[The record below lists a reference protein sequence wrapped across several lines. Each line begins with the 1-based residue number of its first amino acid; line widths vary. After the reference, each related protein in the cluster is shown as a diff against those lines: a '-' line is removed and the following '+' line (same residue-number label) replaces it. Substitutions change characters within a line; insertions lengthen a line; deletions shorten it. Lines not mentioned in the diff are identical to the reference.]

1 MAWQVEQVR
10 PLGTITPTT
19 SGSVSTWGV
28 SGNGVVLISFQLPS
42 LASLEV
48 VVGPE
53 EDGKNISVLSVQTNG
68 DFIFSSDTGGQV
80 FVTPVTGT
88 GYKSLSFDNTTG
100 SVYNVG
106 IWIHATN
113 AGTAIGSVPV
123 YYACHN
129 YNQYYILNT
138 ENITVTKSTGTVMI
152 NQTGLNL
159 CFKREVQKIAA
170 TIPAQC
176 VATFYSGNV
185 NVVTNANVDV
195 YGYLN
200 GTSVNISES
209 TGTPTSYSMSD
220 DNSQGNGQ
228 WRFTYTNTTNSAVTV
243 YLYSRDSSNVNRYA
257 TIYYYGEAINSGSS
271 GWSLSP
277 TVYSK
282 VIPKFHGVSTTTVS
296 VTCAAGQV
304 ARIPLEIPA
313 YSSIRI
319 YSVTTGNTDVYG
331 YVSSTQQDVNSS
343 TGAPLVSTDIV
354 TQDDDGNGNRQY
366 NMTVVGG
373 ALNVVNYIYHRC
385 YSQTATCNSTIYVV
399 CTLPCYKLA
408 SGYSYWNG
416 GSTYHPVWMSGKA
429 STKNTTVNPATVTS
443 ITFQTAAYT
452 GSYSA
457 SWDCSDDADG
467 SLMAYANGT
476 TITVSALGR
485 SSYIYGGAHLLL
497 CDNMTACTTI
507 TGCNIINLEDVT
519 SLSNCFTTSGLIAVP
534 AGVAD
539 WNVSTVLD
547 FQGVFWNCPAL
558 QQIELHW
565 TTISGTNFQGCFGY
579 CNNLLKLIIY
589 YFDTTHATNMTY
601 FLAGCEKLWYIYI
614 GPNYRMNGAGSAS
627 GGEFPNQSASANFP
641 APTDCIVNG
650 RWRNI
655 ATGVTYLYNAIP
667 TTAGY
672 AQYSCHI
679 PDGRP
684 TLATYVEGTTS
695 YGYTVNINGSNT
707 GMVTWLYKGHAA
719 GIPYSTLYNITT
731 ITSYDTY
738 TPDGTEDGSWDASM
752 YGDGK
757 VHCYLKGTNIIIAG
771 NGSGYIDVAM
781 RGVQMFCNLPYLTD
795 VIIPHLNYYKDSNNV
810 MKTSGTTYP
819 FAFCPNIEKIDI
831 SGLDFANVG
840 NYYWHFFVYSRT
852 SSSGVYTTTM
862 LTKLAW
868 LKVGAGCQR
877 INLSPLPIPTSG
889 VTAAPSGA
897 TIDGHWYDEA
907 LNAYDP
913 GSYASDGTV
922 TASTIPYRAAHTYT
936 AYLPTPPSTWS
947 LGNTYTLSS
956 FASSGTS
963 TRTVNVTCGMGQV
976 ARINISMPAYS
987 SFTLSVSTTDNV
999 DVYGYLVTSAVDVDS
1014 ATGAPLSNITGS
1026 DDNTGGNGQWRM
1038 TYSTT
1043 TNSRSYYIYHRCNS
1057 LSDTCNSVISVTCTV
1072 SQWTILDGYSMPA
1085 LQPYGT
1091 STASVSVSCAA
1102 MQTARIPIV
1111 VPANSTVVLSSSGTT
1126 IDTYGYLN
1134 GSSVNINTST
1144 GAPVSYIYYNDDYN
1158 GSNQWHIEYTNGTSA
1173 NQTLYIYHRSYNG
1186 TQANTATITAECTGP
1201 EPPPS
1206 SNVWKVYTG
1215 TEWVEVKPQLY
1226 NGTEWVNTIGTL
1238 YDSSEWI

>member
-1 MAWQVEQVR
+1 MAWT
-10 PLGTITPTT
+10 L
-19 SGSVSTWGV
+19 
-28 SGNGVVLISFQLPS
+28 
-42 LASLEV
+42 
-48 VVGPE
+48 
-53 EDGKNISVLSVQTNG
+53 
-68 DFIFSSDTGGQV
+68 SDTGLVLGAPLTPGSATYSVSASANVVRRYSIQV
-80 FVTPVTGT
+80 PT
-88 GYKSLSFDNTTG
+88 NTTL
-100 SVYNVG
+100 SVYLSSNPSYQS
-106 IWIHATN
+106 H
-113 AGTAIGSVPV
+113 
-123 YYACHN
+123 Y
-129 YNQYYILNT
+129 
-138 ENITVTKSTGTVMI
+138 
-152 NQTGLNL
+152 
-159 CFKREVQKIAA
+159 
-170 TIPAQC
+170 
-176 VATFYSGNV
+176 FY
-185 NVVTNANVDV
+185 
-195 YGYLN
+195 
-200 GTSVNISES
+200 
-209 TGTPTSYSMSD
+209 
-220 DNSQGNGQ
+220 
-228 WRFTYTNTTNSAVTV
+228 FTNSAVSINTSTGAPSSSVLASGMDPVSSAPVSWSNGTGSTV
-243 YLYSRDSSNVNRYA
+243 MVYIYFRDAYAGQSVSGTMTYSFASYSAPAA
-257 TIYYYGEAINSGSS
+257 T
-271 GWSLSP
+271 WSLSSS
-277 TVYSK
+277 TYS
-282 VIPKFHGVSTTTVS
+282 IIEPASHGVSTRTTS
-296 VTCAAGQV
+296 VYCSAGKV
-304 ARIPLEIPA
+304 ARIPVLIPA
-313 YSSIRI
+313 NA
-319 YSVTTGNTDVYG
+319 SVTIYCTSTSNTDTYG
-331 YVSSTQQDVNSS
+331 YVAAAAVDVNGN
-343 TGAPLVSTDIV
+343 TGAPISNIITYN
-354 TQDDDGNGNRQY
+354 DDGGNSYGHTSQY
-366 NMTVVGG
+366 YMTITGG
-373 ALNVVNYIYHRC
+373 SISTTNYIYHRC
-385 YSQTATCNSTIYVV
+385 YSSSATCDSTIYVV

-429 STKNTTVNPATVTS
+429 SAKNTTVNPATVTS

-452 GSYSA
+452 GSYST

-476 TITVSALGR
+476 NIIVSALGR

-507 TGCNIINLEDVT
+507 TGCNIINLEDTT
-519 SLSNCFTTSGLIAVP
+519 SLSNCFTCSALTAVP

-539 WNVSTVLD
+539 WNVSAVLD

-565 TTISGTNFQGCFGY
+565 TTTSGTNFQGCFGY

-627 GGEFPNQSASANFP
+627 GGEFPDQSASANFP

-650 RWRNI
+650 RWRNM

-719 GIPYSTLYNITT
+719 GAPYTTLHNITT

-738 TPDGTEDGSWDASM
+738 TPDGTEDYSWDASM

-757 VHCYLKGTNIIIAG
+757 VHCYLKGTNVIIAG

-781 RGVQMFCNLPYLTD
+781 RGVQMFCNLPYLTE
-795 VIIPHLNYYKDSNNV
+795 VIIPHLNYYKDSNDV

-852 SSSGVYTTTM
+852 SSSGVYTTVM

-1043 TNSRSYYIYHRCNS
+1043 TSARSYYIYHRCNS

-1144 GAPVSYIYYNDDYN
+1144 GAPVSYIYYNDNYN

-1173 NQTLYIYHRSYNG
+1173 DQTLYIYHRSYNG